1 MSQSNNILCM
11 LQQQFTHL
19 RKQESNINITSD
31 LINVV
36 NIIANRSNNPVSL
49 LRTIGIIFL
58 GKRTAAFNFFAL
70 QSQIICTRSLA
81 MTSLVKEGWSEVENE
96 KMNLETIIGKNKVK
110 NWTIMNIP
118 DVSAVAKLLDAN
130 PRFIASENNFLLDLQ
145 PEMVLIGPGMPQ
157 PNVVVEPYYPLVSLQ
172 YERTIDKYSFN
183 VEPLDKLVSNQNHK
197 HFSIFKAEVIDI
209 PYNDKKE

>member
-1 MSQSNNILCM
+1 
-11 LQQQFTHL
+11 
-19 RKQESNINITSD
+19 
-31 LINVV
+31 
-36 NIIANRSNNPVSL
+36 
-49 LRTIGIIFL
+49 
-58 GKRTAAFNFFAL
+58 
-70 QSQIICTRSLA
+70 
-81 MTSLVKEGWSEVENE
+81 
-96 KMNLETIIGKNKVK
+96 
-110 NWTIMNIP
+110 MNIP